1 MLAALAV
8 GCATTRTGTIVS
20 VSPVAYLQPDSS
32 MAVGMD
38 TEIIVPGVHCLAERG
53 LSCSGTA
60 AWYSTERCIRK
71 KRKEKGY

>member
-1 MLAALAV
+1 MTTPKHIRLLAGYMLAALAV
-8 GCATTRTGTIVS
+8 ECATTRTGTIVS

-53 LSCSGTA
+53 LSCSRTSSATA
-60 AWYSTERCIRK
+60 
-71 KRKEKGY
+71 G